1 MQKVSNTLNIPIK
14 YTCAI
19 ENVAKRLPDD
29 MEGQIISIRM
39 IMREDWM

>member
-1 MQKVSNTLNIPIK
+1 VPVK

-19 ENVAKRLPDD
+19 EGVAKELPNDL
-29 MEGQIISIRM
+29 EGQIMPIRM